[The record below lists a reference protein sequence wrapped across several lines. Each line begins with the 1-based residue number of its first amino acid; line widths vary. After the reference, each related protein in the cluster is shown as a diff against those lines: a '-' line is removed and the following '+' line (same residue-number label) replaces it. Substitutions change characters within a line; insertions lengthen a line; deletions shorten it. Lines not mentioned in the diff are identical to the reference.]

1 MSKQLF
7 LNVIDY
13 LVQSVMKKMSWI
25 TEQLNTPVKM
35 LGNYYSCVLDREL
48 NQRQTWALV
57 EVQAA
62 FFLGMLPMGYSL
74 VFRLIVLLWLVA
86 AVKRCRRLL

>member
-7 LNVIDY
+7 LNVNDY

-35 LGNYYSCVLDREL
+35 LGNSRPSSSACCL
-48 NQRQTWALV
+48 WAILWC
-57 EVQAA
+57 
-62 FFLGMLPMGYSL
+62 LG
-74 VFRLIVLLWLVA
+74 
-86 AVKRCRRLL
+86 